1 MSPYRLQ
8 YRIRKCISS
17 CEGRQQLKL
26 GLFFPRERFVVHI
39 KNCLTDTLI
48 WVLRLH
54 FLQKGK
60 QLINFRLLRKTFFN

>member
-17 CEGRQQLKL
+17 CEGRHQSNKVR
-26 GLFFPRERFVVHI
+26 FSRERYVIDI

-48 WVLRLH
+48 RVLRLP
-54 FLQKGK
+54 
-60 QLINFRLLRKTFFN
+60 FFYKI